1 MSVQVIARP
10 HDDLNKVLKVNAPS
24 SSAE

>member
-1 MSVQVIARP
+1 LSVQVIARP
-10 HDDLNKVLKVNAPS
+10 HDDLGKVLKVSAPS